1 MSTPTRVRS
10 WIGVQ
15 SEQCRTCAEDSDA
28 PTPGGPIPIIDL
40 NLDILCVRYA
50 IENGLTPYEECDL
63 TEEEIAQ
70 RPQLTETVVASA
82 FRELPLPASQLVIEP
97 PNGRTLVN
105 FETNFYT
112 EAQPLRRTLTL
123 LGQRVDLAI
132 TPAEFAW
139 SFGDG
144 GVERSTS
151 PGAAYPALEIT
162 HDYLARGRYAPRV
175 DTTYT
180 ADYRVNG
187 GPWRPVPGSVTI
199 PGPAR
204 SLQAVTAR
212 PKLVG

>member
-1 MSTPTRVRS
+1 MVGTPSAT
-10 WIGVQ
+10 
-15 SEQCRTCAEDSDA
+15 AESR
-28 PTPGGPIPIIDL
+28 PRRLTLPLPLQVTPGM
-40 NLDILCVRYA
+40 
-50 IENGLTPYEECDL
+50 
-63 TEEEIAQ
+63 
-70 RPQLTETVVASA
+70 VASA
-82 FRELPLPASQLVIEP
+82 LRRVPIPGSRLIVQP

-112 EAQPLRRTLTL
+112 ETGPLRRSLTL

-144 GVERSTS
+144 GAERSTS
-151 PGAAYPALEIT
+151 PGAAYPDLEIT
-162 HDYLARGRYAPRV
+162 HDYRTKGRYSPRV

-180 ADYRVNG
+180 AEYRLNG

-199 PGPAR
+199 PGRAV
-204 SLQAVTAR
+204 SLEAVTAR